1 MIKYFKPFVF
11 ILCLLPLGIIIL
23 DIYYN
28 NLGAE
33 PVKKIM
39 NHFGEWTLIFI
50 CLTLTMSPLK
60 RITNLGFWIKFRRM
74 LGLFVFFYATIH
86 LLTYVGLDYR
96 FDWDPII
103 NDVLKKKYIFIG
115 FSAWL
120 LLIPLAITSSQKMI
134 KILGRNWKNLH
145 RLVYVIA
152 IFGSLHYIW
161 LSKTIFFKPFVFII
175 CLWPLGTIILDIYYN
190 DLGAEPVKKIMN
202 HFGEW
207 TLIFICLTLSMSP
220 LKRITNLSFWIK
232 FRRMLGLFVFFY
244 ATIHLLTYVG
254 LDYRFDWEPIIND
267 VLKKKYVFIGFS
279 AWLLLIPLAAT
290 SSQKMI
296 RILKHNWKN
305 LHRLVYVIAIFG
317 SLHYIWLSK
326 TIFFKPLIY
335 TLIIVVL
342 LALRIKIKKRDVNY
356 G

>member
-1 MIKYFKPFVF
+1 MIKYFKAF
-11 ILCLLPLGIIIL
+11 IFFLCLWPLGIIIS
-23 DIYYN
+23 N
-28 NLGAE
+28 
-33 PVKKIM
+33 
-39 NHFGEWTLIFI
+39 
-50 CLTLTMSPLK
+50 
-60 RITNLGFWIKFRRM
+60 
-74 LGLFVFFYATIH
+74 
-86 LLTYVGLDYR
+86 
-96 FDWDPII
+96 
-103 NDVLKKKYIFIG
+103 
-115 FSAWL
+115 
-120 LLIPLAITSSQKMI
+120 
-134 KILGRNWKNLH
+134 
-145 RLVYVIA
+145 
-152 IFGSLHYIW
+152 
-161 LSKTIFFKPFVFII
+161 
-175 CLWPLGTIILDIYYN
+175 IYYN
-190 DLGAEPVKKIMN
+190 DLGPEPVKKIMN

-267 VLKKKYVFIGFS
+267 VLKKKYIFIGFS

-335 TLIIVVL
+335 TAIIVVL
-342 LALRIKIKKRDVNY
+342 LALRIKIKKRDINY

>member
-96 FDWDPII
+96 FDWEPII

-115 FSAWL
+115 FSAWI

-152 IFGSLHYIW
+152 
-161 LSKTIFFKPFVFII
+161 V
-175 CLWPLGTIILDIYYN
+175 
-190 DLGAEPVKKIMN
+190 
-202 HFGEW
+202 
-207 TLIFICLTLSMSP
+207 
-220 LKRITNLSFWIK
+220 
-232 FRRMLGLFVFFY
+232 
-244 ATIHLLTYVG
+244 
-254 LDYRFDWEPIIND
+254 
-267 VLKKKYVFIGFS
+267 
-279 AWLLLIPLAAT
+279 
-290 SSQKMI
+290 
-296 RILKHNWKN
+296 
-305 LHRLVYVIAIFG
+305 FG

-342 LALRIKIKKRDVNY
+342 FALRIKIKNRNINY

>member
-11 ILCLLPLGIIIL
+11 ILCLWPLGIIIL

-50 CLTLTMSPLK
+50 CLTL
-60 RITNLGFWIKFRRM
+60 
-74 LGLFVFFYATIH
+74 A
-86 LLTYVGLDYR
+86 
-96 FDWDPII
+96 
-103 NDVLKKKYIFIG
+103 
-115 FSAWL
+115 
-120 LLIPLAITSSQKMI
+120 
-134 KILGRNWKNLH
+134 
-145 RLVYVIA
+145 
-152 IFGSLHYIW
+152 
-161 LSKTIFFKPFVFII
+161 
-175 CLWPLGTIILDIYYN
+175 
-190 DLGAEPVKKIMN
+190 
-202 HFGEW
+202 
-207 TLIFICLTLSMSP
+207 MSP

-254 LDYRFDWEPIIND
+254 LDYRFDWQPIFND
-267 VLKKKYVFIGFS
+267 VLKKKYIFIGFS
-279 AWLLLIPLAAT
+279 AWLLLIPLAVT

-296 RILKHNWKN
+296 KILKHNWKN
-305 LHRLVYVIAIFG
+305 LHRLIYVIAIFG

-335 TLIIVVL
+335 TTIIVVL
-342 LALRIKIKKRDVNY
+342 LALRIKIKKRAINY